1 MRREYEIVSLFVKRI
16 VVSNAKPG
24 ETSISRLIEP
34 KPLQGVT
41 SNNGGDYIVKKSL
54 SDGIIE
60 IGSCTQIIK
69 ANGHQRA
76 EVKDDYHIFDINNNQ
91 NRKQSESSTKKQSL
105 IQNGSANGDKGDNE
119 RICRELD
126 LEAQAARR
134 KQIEDFFTDPVD
146 REMFP
151 FNPPEIPTSRTYRP
165 IEIPTAEESISIML
179 AKYSAALRDKDFMR
193 EVYEYRRLPRPPA
206 RGLAPLSY
214 EWLTLNTYSG
224 LMQSTEQQDPADS
237 QVNANAQQ
245 RPDTEIEII
254 DNQGMKECDPSFSV
268 DEEEKNK
275 HRTSW
280 FARLFCCGANSIPKK
295 VRQENGEKSK
305 GFLSRLRR
313 VFGKK

>member
-1 MRREYEIVSLFVKRI
+1 MRNE
-16 VVSNAKPG
+16 
-24 ETSISRLIEP
+24 
-34 KPLQGVT
+34 
-41 SNNGGDYIVKKSL
+41 
-54 SDGIIE
+54 
-60 IGSCTQIIK
+60 
-69 ANGHQRA
+69 
-76 EVKDDYHIFDINNNQ
+76 DD
-91 NRKQSESSTKKQSL
+91 S
-105 IQNGSANGDKGDNE
+105 E

-126 LEAQAARR
+126 LGAQAARR

-151 FNPPEIPTSRTYRP
+151 LNPPETSTGRTYRP

-193 EVYEYRRLPRPPA
+193 EVYEYRCLPRPPA

-224 LMQSTEQQDPADS
+224 LMQSTEQQDSGDLL
-237 QVNANAQQ
+237 VNANAQQ
-245 RPDTEIEII
+245 RLDTEIEII
-254 DNQGMKECDPSFSV
+254 DNQGMKESDPNFSV

-280 FARLFCCGANSIPKK
+280 FVRLFCCGANSIQKK
-295 VRQENGEKSK
+295 VRQESGEKSK